1 MAPNARRTA
10 QLMSGF
16 TLTSGRP
23 TLADNLIARSLPTD
37 FVLIAAGAAL
47 TSIAAQFVLPLW
59 PVPITGQSFA
69 VLFLGSMLGALRGA
83 LSIALYLAL
92 GSFGLPVFAG
102 GGSGNLFTYSSGGFI
117 VGFVFAAAFTGWLA
131 QRNWDHRVVSTLAS
145 FLGGT
150 VIIYAFGLPWL
161 YAVLSTYPATT
172 LLRAFHTVDVVG
184 ATLDGGLLPFILGDI
199 LKIVVAA
206 VVLPLIWKLVNKRL
220 ASTL

>member
-16 TLTSGRP
+16 TLALGRP
-23 TLADNLIARSLPTD
+23 TLADKLIPRSLPTD

-69 VLFLGSMLGALRGA
+69 VLFLGSALGALRGA
-83 LSIALYLAL
+83 LSLALYLAL

-102 GGSGNLFTYSSGGFI
+102 GGSGNLFTSSSGGFV
-117 VGFVFAAAFTGWLA
+117 VGFVFAATFTGWLA
-131 QRNWDHRVVSTLAS
+131 QRNWDHRVASTLVS

-161 YAVLSTYPATT
+161 YAVLSTRSSVT
-172 LLRAFHTVDVVG
+172 LLRAFNTVDVVG
-184 ATLDGGLLPFILGDI
+184 ATIEGGLLPFILGDI
-199 LKIVVAA
+199 LKIALAA
-206 VVLPLIWKLVNKRL
+206 LVLPLIWKLVKRRL
-220 ASTL
+220 ALAL